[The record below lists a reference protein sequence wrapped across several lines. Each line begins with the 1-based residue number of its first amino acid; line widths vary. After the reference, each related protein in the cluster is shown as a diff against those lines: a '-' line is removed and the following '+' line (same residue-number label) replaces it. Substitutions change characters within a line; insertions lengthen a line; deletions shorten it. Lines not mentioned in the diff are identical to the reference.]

1 MIRTRWLIGAA
12 ALMFAG
18 APAHAQAPAGNEALW
33 QSFVAPPAEARPMM
47 RWWWFGPAV
56 DNAEIDREIRAMKAG
71 GFGGFEVQPVY
82 PLSPDDA
89 STGVRNLPYLSD
101 DFLAALRHAAQTAQA
116 EGMRIDVTGG
126 SGWPFGGP
134 HVAVT
139 QASANIRMVR
149 VPVPAGTAD
158 FIVPALGPGESL
170 VSASIGPVAASPQ
183 AARALTPLTV
193 EGPRAAVQPS
203 DQPREA
209 LLFVAGRTGQQV
221 KRAAVGA
228 EGFVLDHM
236 DPAAVGH
243 HLEAVGDR
251 LLQAFAGIA
260 PPYAFFSDSLEAYG
274 SSWTGDLPAEFQ
286 KRRGYDLVPHLPAL
300 FLDTPES
307 ANVRYDWGRTLAELT
322 EERYLGAIDTW
333 TKAHG
338 TRFRVQA
345 YGTPAVLLSSAEHV
359 ALPEGEGADWRAF
372 TSTRWATSAA
382 HLYGKPVVSSET
394 WTWLHSPAWA
404 ATPLDMKVE
413 ADRHFLQ
420 GINQLIGHGW
430 PYTPP
435 GTPEPGWAF
444 YAAAALNDHNPW
456 FGVMP
461 DVARYL
467 QRVSHL
473 LRQGEPANAVA
484 IYLPT
489 EDVLAALEPRS
500 ASVNDAM
507 KRRIPEAMIAQVLDA
522 GQEFDFVDAR
532 GVSAPGFRH
541 RMLVLPRMERI
552 DADAYAA
559 IARWMRKGGKVIA
572 IGALPTTAGGLRD
585 DAARAAVRKL
595 SQQLRTK
602 VTVVATEADLGRAV
616 AQATTPDVRLAQ
628 ANPALGFVHRKLRQ
642 GDLYFVA
649 NTGNMPV
656 RTSARFLGDR
666 GNGSWWDPMSGKR
679 WSAGSGD
686 IAIELAPYESR
697 VLVFAGPAGSRALS
711 AAAASSRP
719 LAGAWRMAVPGKGE
733 QELTALG
740 SWAEKPALRHYSGT
754 ATYSLRFT
762 ATPTGG
768 KCLALDFG
776 QPTPRAPEAG
786 AREARPVAAIDAPI
800 REAAIIRLNGERVGA
815 LWAPPYRLDVS
826 RALRPG
832 ENLLEVE
839 VSNTML
845 NALAGRAPADYRLL
859 NLRYGERF
867 QPQDQEKVVAAPSGL
882 LGPVSLVEAT
892 ASDRPCGS

>member
-1 MIRTRWLIGAA
+1 MRTGLLAGAA
-12 ALMFAG
+12 ALVLAA
-18 APAHAQAPAGNEALW
+18 APAQAQAPAGEDALW
-33 QSFVAPPAEARPMM
+33 QSFVAPPADAKPMM

-56 DNAEIDREIRAMKAG
+56 DNGGIDREIRAMKVG

-89 STGVRNLPYLSD
+89 SRGVRNLPYLSA

-134 HVAVT
+134 HVPVT
-139 QASANIRMVR
+139 QAAANIRMVR
-149 VPVPAGTAD
+149 VPVPAGATDLA
-158 FIVPALGPGESL
+158 VPGTGPGESL
-170 VSASIGPVAASPQ
+170 ISAMIGPVTAAPG
-183 AARALTPLTV
+183 AARPLVPLTIDGRRTV
-193 EGPRAAVQPS
+193 VQPS

-209 LLFVAGRTGQQV
+209 LIFVAGRTGQQV

-236 DPAAVGH
+236 DASAVAH
-243 HLEAVGDR
+243 HLEVVGEP
-251 LLQAFAGIA
+251 LLKAFDGIA
-260 PPYAFFSDSLEAYG
+260 APYAFFSDSLEAYG
-274 SSWTGDLPAEFQ
+274 SSWTGDLPAEFR
-286 KRRGYDLVPHLPAL
+286 KRRGYDLLPHLPSL

-307 ANVRYDWGRTLAELT
+307 ADIRYDWGRTLAELT

-345 YGTPAVLLSSAEHV
+345 YGTPPVLLSGNGRV

-382 HLYGKPVVSSET
+382 HLYGRPVVSSET

-461 DVARYL
+461 DVTRYL
-467 QRVSHL
+467 QRASHL

-484 IYLPT
+484 IYLPS
-489 EDVLAALEPRS
+489 EDVLAALDPRS

-507 KRRIPEAMIAQVLDA
+507 KRRISEAMVAQVLDA

-541 RMLVLPRMERI
+541 RVLVLPRIERI
-552 DADAYAA
+552 DAHAYAA
-559 IARWMRKGGKVIA
+559 IERWTRKGGKVIA
-572 IGALPTTAGGLRD
+572 IGGLPTTAGGLRD

-595 SQQLRTK
+595 SQRLKSK
-602 VTVVATEADLGRAV
+602 VTVVASEADLGQAV

-628 ANPALGFVHRKLRQ
+628 PNPAFGFVHRKLAQ

-649 NTGNMPV
+649 NTGNVPL

-666 GNGSWWDPMSGKR
+666 GNGSWWDAMTGKR
-679 WSAGSGD
+679 WPAGSGD

-697 VLVFAGPAGSRALS
+697 FLVFEGRGDARPQPA
-711 AAAASSRP
+711 AAAASVQP

-733 QELTALG
+733 QAIAALG
-740 SWAEKPALRHYSGT
+740 SWAADPALRHYSGT
-754 ATYSLRFT
+754 VTYSLRFT
-762 ATPTGG
+762 ANPAAG

-776 QPTPRAPEAG
+776 QSIPRARAEGESA
-786 AREARPVAAIDAPI
+786 ARPLAAIDAPV
-800 REAAIIRLNGERVGA
+800 RDAAIVRLNGARVGA
-815 LWAPPYRLDVS
+815 VWAPPYRLDVS
-826 RALRPG
+826 GALRSG

-867 QPQDQEKVVAAPSGL
+867 QPQDQDKVVPAPSGL
-882 LGPVSLVEAT
+882 LGPVSLIEAQ
-892 ASDRPCGS
+892 ASARPCGA